1 MQDRIPR
8 YAGRVIL
15 TPVEGQLNTYDLVRA
30 DDPRQQG
37 TPLNT
42 LNILSNEASA
52 TILTLA
58 GVEPENPSE
67 AFIQLSKVLYPLK
80 KNAVGILSGSYI
92 GTGYSYAAGHQS
104 AGITVYGQLT
114 ADLVSIET
122 LFTPLAIL
130 ITKGTSGEA
139 IAITS
144 PTTQRGQQAFNYTNT
159 WYGINLDWQEYGL
172 DITHTT
178 YKSSSAATPAE
189 REYNSGMNDSGVTY
203 YYTVIGIVPDT
214 GVVPEDQIDWEAAVL
229 ELIDPTLT
237 LSDHAADAK
246 ATGDAIAVAE
256 ARGVTN
262 EIKAALLQLAAKVA
276 YTDANGQNYYDAL
289 EAALYPDATLLS
301 ITAVYTQS
309 GTVYDTDSLED
320 LRQDLV
326 VTARY
331 DDNTTEIVTAYTLS
345 GTLTAG
351 TSTITVA
358 YSGKTT
364 TFTVTVTGA
373 LYPFENG
380 THAFTGTGYTGRS
393 VTASNGRHIVYHNEN
408 SSPSTSG
415 TVGTYAVLNPVSE
428 NTASANTNNINAP
441 TDTLFTIP
449 SGATVVLKLSNI
461 QYTGLSAIATLTKYA
476 VALRTGSTAAGIST
490 GDLTPTDTEKTV
502 TVTTTEAKAI
512 TNFYMYAG
520 VAITEVSFDV
530 SLTVNGERWV

>member
-139 IAITS
+139 IVITS
-144 PTTQRGQQAFNYTNT
+144 PTTQRGQQAFNNTNT

-178 YKSSSAATPAE
+178 YKSSSADTPPE
-189 REYNSGMNDSGVTY
+189 REYNSGMNDIGVTY

-246 ATGDAIAVAE
+246 ATGDAIRAIE
-256 ARGVTN
+256 AR
-262 EIKAALLQLAAKVA
+262 
-276 YTDANGQNYYDAL
+276 
-289 EAALYPDATLLS
+289 
-301 ITAVYTQS
+301 
-309 GTVYDTDSLED
+309 
-320 LRQDLV
+320 
-326 VTARY
+326 
-331 DDNTTEIVTAYTLS
+331 
-345 GTLTAG
+345 LTAG
-351 TSTITVA
+351 
-358 YSGKTT
+358 
-364 TFTVTVTGA
+364 
-373 LYPFENG
+373 
-380 THAFTGTGYTGRS
+380 
-393 VTASNGRHIVYHNEN
+393 
-408 SSPSTSG
+408 
-415 TVGTYAVLNPVSE
+415 
-428 NTASANTNNINAP
+428 
-441 TDTLFTIP
+441 
-449 SGATVVLKLSNI
+449 
-461 QYTGLSAIATLTKYA
+461 GL
-476 VALRTGSTAAGIST
+476 
-490 GDLTPTDTEKTV
+490 
-502 TVTTTEAKAI
+502 
-512 TNFYMYAG
+512 
-520 VAITEVSFDV
+520 
-530 SLTVNGERWV
+530 